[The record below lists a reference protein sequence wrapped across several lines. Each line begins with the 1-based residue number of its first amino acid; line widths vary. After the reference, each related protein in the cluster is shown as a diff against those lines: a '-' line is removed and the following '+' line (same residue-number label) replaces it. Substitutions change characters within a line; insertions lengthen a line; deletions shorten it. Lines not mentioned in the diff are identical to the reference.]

1 MVRLPC
7 GGYSVGPMPLVL
19 DDILGPQGAIARRL
33 GKDYEFRP
41 QQLEMA
47 SAVADAVA
55 KGHHLVA
62 EAGTGTGKSFAYL
75 LPVIDYAVS
84 QRKKVVVSTHT
95 ISLQEQLIE
104 KDIPLIQAVYPDEFT
119 AVLCKGRSNYLCLR
133 RLEQTRQRQDGLF
146 DEHAE
151 KESLWQVEEWAVRTG
166 DGSLSSLNP
175 RPLGEVWEK
184 VCAEQ
189 GNCLG
194 KKCEFYGKCHWQA
207 ARRRMLMGKILVVN
221 HALFFSDL
229 GLKAQGVQYLPRYDA
244 VVLDEAH
251 TVEDVAAEH
260 FGMKVSEA
268 GVRYNL
274 RSLFDPKKSK
284 GLLSTYGA
292 AANNAVR
299 TICELDPV
307 VDRFF
312 SRCVEYQHTRGS
324 KNGRL
329 RQPGFVENDLSP
341 KLRELALHLK
351 GVQASTTK
359 DDEIAELE
367 SHVNKIQTLHK
378 QLDVILSQDLTD
390 TVYWMEIA
398 NRASRRVSLQA
409 AAVNIAQGLRQHLFQ
424 PVHSVILTSATLC
437 TGRTGGSA
445 DPFAYIRNRLGIVRE
460 QTLAVG
466 SPFDYPD
473 QVKIHIE
480 DQLPE
485 PNSPQFLAA
494 ACDKILDHLDRTN
507 GGAFVL
513 FTSYAMLKQAAERLA
528 GPLAELGLP
537 LFIHGD
543 KTPRTVLLKRFRETP
558 NSVLLGT
565 SSFWQGVDVK
575 GDALRNV
582 IIVKLPF
589 AVPDEP
595 IIEARVEAIE
605 KAGGNAFA
613 DYSLPEAII
622 KLKQGFGRLIRSRS
636 DRGIVVILDCR
647 VKTKRY
653 GRLFLDALPDCP
665 RIFASKARA

>member
-1 MVRLPC
+1 
-7 GGYSVGPMPLVL
+7 MPLVL

-33 GKDYEFRP
+33 GKEYEFRP

-75 LPVIDYAVS
+75 LPLIDYAVT

-151 KESLWQVEEWAVRTG
+151 KESLWQVEEWATHTS

-194 KKCEFYGKCHWQA
+194 KKCPYYKKCHWQS
-207 ARRRMLMGKILVVN
+207 ARRRMLMGKILIVN

-229 GLKAQGVQYLPRYDA
+229 GLKAQGVNYLPRYDA
-244 VVLDEAH
+244 AVLDEAH

-260 FGMKVSEA
+260 FGMKVSEG

-274 RSLFDPKKSK
+274 RSLFDPRKSK
-284 GLLSTYGA
+284 GLLTTYGA
-292 AANNAVR
+292 PANNAIR
-299 TICELDPV
+299 TVCELDPV
-307 VDRFF
+307 VERFF
-312 SRCVEYQHTRGS
+312 NRCVDYQQRGP

-341 KLRELALHLK
+341 KLQELALHLK
-351 GVQASTTK
+351 GLQSNLTQ
-359 DDEIAELE
+359 DDEIAEME
-367 SHVNKIQTLHK
+367 SQVKKIQNIQKH
-378 QLDVILSQDLTD
+378 LDVIMSQDLTD
-390 TVYWMEIA
+390 TVYWMEVTSRT
-398 NRASRRVSLQA
+398 NRRVSLQA

-424 PVHSVILTSATLC
+424 PVHSVIMTSATLC
-437 TGRTGGSA
+437 TGRSAGDGGKSA
-445 DPFAYIRNRLGIVRE
+445 DPFSYIRNRLGIVRE
-460 QTLAVG
+460 KTLAVG
-466 SPFDYPD
+466 SPFDFPS
-473 QVKIHIE
+473 QVTIHVE

-485 PNSPQFLAA
+485 PNSPKFLPL
-494 ACDKILDHLDRTN
+494 ACERMLDFIERTN

-513 FTSYAMLKQAAERLA
+513 FTSYAMLKQAADRLA

-543 KTPRTVLLKRFRETP
+543 KTPRSVLLKRFRETP

-636 DRGIVVILDCR
+636 DKGIVVILDSR

-653 GRLFLDALPDCP
+653 GRLFLEALPDCP
-665 RIFASKARA
+665 TVLGSQPRGR

>member
-1 MVRLPC
+1 
-7 GGYSVGPMPLVL
+7 MPLVL

-33 GKDYEFRP
+33 GKEYEFRP

-47 SAVADAVA
+47 SAVAVA
-55 KGHHLVA
+55 LTQGHHLVA

-75 LPVIDYAVS
+75 LPVIDYAVT

-104 KDIPLIQAVYPDEFT
+104 KDIPLIQAIYPDEFT

-151 KESLWQVEEWAVRTG
+151 KESLWQVEEWATHTH
-166 DGSLSSLNP
+166 DGSLSSINP

-194 KKCEFYGKCHWQA
+194 KKCSFYKQCHWQS
-207 ARRRMLMGKILVVN
+207 ARRRMMMGKILIVN

-229 GLKAQGVQYLPRYDA
+229 GLKANGVSYLPRYDA

-260 FGMKVSEA
+260 FGMKVSEG

-274 RSLFDPKKSK
+274 RSLFDSRKNK

-292 AANNAVR
+292 TANNAIR
-299 TICELDPV
+299 TICELDMV
-307 VDRFF
+307 VERFF
-312 SRCVEYQHTRGS
+312 NRCVEYQQQGP

-351 GVQASTTK
+351 GIQSNLTQ
-359 DDEIAELE
+359 DDEIAEME
-367 SHVNKIQTLHK
+367 SQVNKIQTLQK
-378 QLDVILSQDLTD
+378 QLEVIVAQGLSD
-390 TVYWMEIA
+390 TVYWMEVT
-398 NRASRRVSLQA
+398 NRAHRRVSLQA
-409 AAVNIAQGLRQHLFQ
+409 AAVNIAQGLKQHLFQ

-437 TGRTGGSA
+437 TGRSEGGGKSA

-460 QTLAVG
+460 KTLAVG
-466 SPFDYPD
+466 SPFDFPK
-473 QVKIHIE
+473 QVTIHIE
-480 DQLPE
+480 DTLPE
-485 PNSPQFLAA
+485 PNSPQFVPLA
-494 ACDKILDHLDRTN
+494 CERMLDYIERTN

-543 KTPRTVLLKRFRETP
+543 KTPRSVLLKRFRETP

-636 DRGIVVILDCR
+636 DRGIVAILDCR

-653 GRLFLDALPDCP
+653 GQRFLDALPECP
-665 RIFASKARA
+665 TVLASQSRLP